1 MTITLPAD
9 APRLTYIPSAI
20 RGESVIKVNDAHYN
34 LPIHPSTRPSRKKNT
49 PRHIATEGLS
59 KALKHRLIHPGLG
72 DIIHV
77 RTPAGKH
84 MCTILYCHQGSEQA
98 ELRGIWESYKKNYA
112 SLWETFRQLPKAAFR
127 VDDLAGGQCAPY
139 GYGGMTLSAKWW
151 SHWRPEGKGGPCFN
165 VPFLRKSIGE
175 QGGTEMVK
183 EIAPLIGQMGTALA
197 RVCPEWY
204 EANKALGA
212 GNLDCT
218 FPPPEQQG
226 GPRPIY
232 MHQFC
237 LRQFGGDLHGQSRG
251 EALIA
256 LHRDVTDAGV
266 EMPLMFMPGNT
277 VGGDRCQTQSPVAS
291 HHGALG
297 GEVTGSD
304 LLVCDGS
311 TGGFSARYKTSVKNT
326 ITIALFDSKN
336 QLHGSVCSG
345 APEETGNLSLRLIP
359 YLRGPIQSFVSYRTS
374 HSEVRPPVVIQRAR
388 KLKIISRRDYEV
400 GLMVMTQ
407 WGKQK
412 KMYEAKIMKIVDQG
426 QAVDLLWVR
435 SGKRSLNHSYPL
447 FEMKPDGIQ

>member
-1 MTITLPAD
+1 
-9 APRLTYIPSAI
+9 
-20 RGESVIKVNDAHYN
+20 
-34 LPIHPSTRPSRKKNT
+34 
-49 PRHIATEGLS
+49 
-59 KALKHRLIHPGLG
+59 
-72 DIIHV
+72 
-77 RTPAGKH
+77 
-84 MCTILYCHQGSEQA
+84 
-98 ELRGIWESYKKNYA
+98 
-112 SLWETFRQLPKAAFR
+112 
-127 VDDLAGGQCAPY
+127 
-139 GYGGMTLSAKWW
+139 MTLSAKWW

-183 EIAPLIGQMGTALA
+183 EIAPLIGQMSTALA
-197 RVCPEWY
+197 WVCPEWY

-266 EMPLMFMPGNT
+266 EMPLMFMPGNI

-345 APEETGNLSLRLIP
+345 APEETGNLSLRLNP

-400 GLMVMTQ
+400 GLMLMTQ